1 MPLVRS
7 LFVILITPF
16 AAGLL
21 GWASAAAQTPTLIQW
36 VRLDNGGRLS
46 GTVSSVD
53 VGGAVRAVSAAQVVL
68 AGRAGETFRATADV
82 GGRFTFNGLE
92 PGVYSLSARGRD
104 VYACYALHLVG
115 RDTPGADELPRQA
128 PIVAA
133 RVPLAS
139 IESAV
144 VRYLPEQ
151 PEPVTFDLGA
161 LQLDLLGDEVRQGSL
176 LRVRQDEGGLTG
188 QIRLPGLVQGQFRG
202 AVEMNVFVF
211 SEGVERGRSITD
223 AEGNFRVESVSP
235 GVYTLIAV
243 GRGGIAVVGVDLVSA
258 SSVLP
263 AAGVPADT
271 SRLSDADRN
280 GPGLGS
286 DATTLVSQTQ
296 AGGADRLIVQAAPLP
311 ILAETAATQPASGAS
326 AAAAGGGGGGGGGGF
341 GGGGFGGFGALAG
354 IAAAAAIAGDSGDDS
369 LFAPEPAS
377 PVLPPFLGPAL
388 R

>member
-1 MPLVRS
+1 MSLVRS
-7 LFVILITPF
+7 FIALLITPF
-16 AAGLL
+16 LAGLL
-21 GWASAAAQTPTLIQW
+21 GWSSAAAQPPTLIQW

-46 GTVSSVD
+46 GTVSSAD
-53 VGGAVRAVSAAQVVL
+53 VGGSVRPVAAAEVVL
-68 AGRAGETFRATADV
+68 AGRPGETFRATADV

-115 RDTPGADELPRQA
+115 RDTPGADELPRQV

-144 VRYLPEQ
+144 VRYLPSR
-151 PEPVTFDLGA
+151 PDPVAFDLGA
-161 LQLDLLGDEVRQGSL
+161 LQLDRLGDEVRQGSL
-176 LRVRQDEGGLTG
+176 LRVRQQGGGLTG
-188 QIRLPGLVQGQFRG
+188 QIRLPGLVQGQLRG

-211 SEGVERGRSITD
+211 SEGVERGRAITD
-223 AEGNFRVESVSP
+223 AEGNFRVENVTP

-243 GRGGIAVVGVDLVSA
+243 GRGGIAVVGVDVVTETDA
-258 SSVLP
+258 LP
-263 AAGVPADT
+263 AAAGGPTDRSPLAGVDT
-271 SRLSDADRN
+271 S

-286 DATTLVSQTQ
+286 DATTLVSRTQ
-296 AGGADRLIVQAAPLP
+296 ANASDGLIVQAAPLP
-311 ILAETAATQPASGAS
+311 ILPETAPSQPVSG
-326 AAAAGGGGGGGGGGF
+326 AAAAAGGGGGGGGGF

>member
-7 LFVILITPF
+7 LIAILIAPF

-21 GWASAAAQTPTLIQW
+21 GWASAAAQPPTLIQW

-46 GTVSSVD
+46 GTVSSAD
-53 VGGAVRAVSAAQVVL
+53 AGGAVRPVSAAEVVL
-68 AGRAGETFRATADV
+68 AGRPGETFRVTADV
-82 GGRFTFNGLE
+82 GGRFAFTGLE

-115 RDTPGADELPRQA
+115 RDTPGADELPRQV

-144 VRYLPEQ
+144 VRYLPSQ
-151 PEPVTFDLGA
+151 PDPVTFDLGA
-161 LQLDLLGDEVRQGSL
+161 LQLDRLGDEVRQGSM
-176 LRVRQDEGGLTG
+176 LRVRQQDGGLTG
-188 QIRLPGLVQGQFRG
+188 QIRLPGLRQGQFRG

-211 SEGVERGRSITD
+211 SEGVERGRAITD
-223 AEGNFRVESVSP
+223 AEGNFRVGNVSP

-243 GRGGIAVVGVDLVSA
+243 GRGGIAVVGVDLVTEA
-258 SSVLP
+258 DTLP
-263 AAGVPADT
+263 AAAGGPADT
-271 SRLSDADRN
+271 PPLADAEVPAR
-280 GPGLGS
+280 GVGA
-286 DATTLVSQTQ
+286 DATTLVALTRMNAS
-296 AGGADRLIVQAAPLP
+296 DRLIVQAAPLP
-311 ILAETAATQPASGAS
+311 ILPETAPAQPVSG
-326 AAAAGGGGGGGGGGF
+326 AAAAAGGGGGGGGGF
-341 GGGGFGGFGALAG
+341 GGGGFGGFGAMAG